1 MIPFGQ
7 LIYDCTLREGMQ
19 SVYGPMFSHELRME
33 IAERLSSIGIRK
45 IELGSPAAGPRM
57 RESIRLIADSLPEG
71 VESWVH
77 IRCHPADLD
86 TVPENI
92 DAVGLYLGTSD
103 LQMRYSHGKQEDD
116 IIAHASKV
124 ASAALRR
131 GLRVRFTAEDA
142 TRTPIERLMR
152 IYRGVIE
159 RTVSE
164 GGLYPQVIGIA
175 DTTGA
180 ATPQDVLRIV
190 EQVRSILPDD
200 VTIEFHGHNDR
211 GFAAANAM
219 SALFAGAGSLQV
231 SLHGLGERNGIT
243 SLCDVVANLE
253 LEQPGSLAG
262 MDRSLLVETAKWLER
277 ELGMAASYREPLSSA
292 GYFAD
297 FAGVHANGSANNKA
311 VYHIIDPSLYGTDL
325 LFPVNHPLVGRHAIY
340 HAALALGLPAT
351 GPSDGRVIEATAII
365 KERSFRWSKDDP
377 LMSPDEAHGLLRE
390 VFSRGDSR

>member
-131 GLRVRFTAEDA
+131 GLRVRFTAA
-142 TRTPIERLMR
+142 HAVSQLIRKRIEELIGAPVALLSTSPERDDTILMR
-152 IYRGVIE
+152 
-159 RTVSE
+159 
-164 GGLYPQVIGIA
+164 
-175 DTTGA
+175 
-180 ATPQDVLRIV
+180 
-190 EQVRSILPDD
+190 
-200 VTIEFHGHNDR
+200 
-211 GFAAANAM
+211 
-219 SALFAGAGSLQV
+219 
-231 SLHGLGERNGIT
+231 
-243 SLCDVVANLE
+243 
-253 LEQPGSLAG
+253 
-262 MDRSLLVETAKWLER
+262 
-277 ELGMAASYREPLSSA
+277 
-292 GYFAD
+292 
-297 FAGVHANGSANNKA
+297 
-311 VYHIIDPSLYGTDL
+311 DPFQG
-325 LFPVNHPLVGRHAIY
+325 
-340 HAALALGLPAT
+340 
-351 GPSDGRVIEATAII
+351 
-365 KERSFRWSKDDP
+365 
-377 LMSPDEAHGLLRE
+377 
-390 VFSRGDSR
+390 

>member
-1 MIPFGQ
+1 
-7 LIYDCTLREGMQ
+7 
-19 SVYGPMFSHELRME
+19 
-33 IAERLSSIGIRK
+33 
-45 IELGSPAAGPRM
+45 M

-142 TRTPIERLMR
+142 TRTPLERLMR

-159 RTVSE
+159 RTAGE

-190 EQVRSILPDD
+190 EQVRSIL
-200 VTIEFHGHNDR
+200 
-211 GFAAANAM
+211 
-219 SALFAGAGSLQV
+219 
-231 SLHGLGERNGIT
+231 
-243 SLCDVVANLE
+243 
-253 LEQPGSLAG
+253 
-262 MDRSLLVETAKWLER
+262 
-277 ELGMAASYREPLSSA
+277 
-292 GYFAD
+292 
-297 FAGVHANGSANNKA
+297 
-311 VYHIIDPSLYGTDL
+311 
-325 LFPVNHPLVGRHAIY
+325 
-340 HAALALGLPAT
+340 
-351 GPSDGRVIEATAII
+351 
-365 KERSFRWSKDDP
+365 
-377 LMSPDEAHGLLRE
+377 
-390 VFSRGDSR
+390 